1 MFRSFLI
8 AGLAGMSLCLAAAQA
23 EPVTEEHF
31 KIVTTGDLATLC
43 AAEPGET
50 LGTAALN
57 FCHGFAVGVYQ
68 VLAEQQTAPR
78 SRKMFCLPNPQPTA
92 TRPSPRSCNG
102 PGPSRNGL
110 PWRRRT
116 GLPSS
121 CPINTPVPRNVK
133 PGPGSTDM
141 KTTLAVCVSM
151 LLLAG
156 CADLS
161 PTQQRALTG
170 TAAGAAGGAAIGA
183 IAGNAG
189 LGAAIGAGAGLAGG
203 LLVDQVRRSQQS
215 AYQQG
220 YAAGRNS
227 SQ

>member
-78 SRKMFCLPNPQPTA
+78 SRKMFCLPNPQPT
-92 TRPSPRSCNG
+92 
-102 PGPSRNGL
+102 RNE
-110 PWRRRT
+110 
-116 GLPSS
+116 
-121 CPINTPVPRNVK
+121 
-133 PGPGSTDM
+133 
-141 KTTLAVCVSM
+141 
-151 LLLAG
+151 
-156 CADLS
+156 
-161 PTQQRALTG
+161 
-170 TAAGAAGGAAIGA
+170 A
-183 IAGNAG
+183 IATFVQWARAKPERAS
-189 LGAAIGAGAGLAGG
+189 LAPADGLAQF
-203 LLVDQVRRSQQS
+203 LSDQYPCATKR
-215 AYQQG
+215 
-220 YAAGRNS
+220 
-227 SQ
+227 